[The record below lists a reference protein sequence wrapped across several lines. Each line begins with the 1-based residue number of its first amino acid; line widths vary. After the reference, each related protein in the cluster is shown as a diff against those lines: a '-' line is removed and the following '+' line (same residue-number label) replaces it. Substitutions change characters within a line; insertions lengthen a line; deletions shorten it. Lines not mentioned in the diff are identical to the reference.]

1 MGPDIHVMRLHLLW
15 TVWAVGAREHF
26 IDAVAS
32 IQTMDNSV
40 FDFDGSKVV
49 RSGETLG
56 IVYK

>member
-1 MGPDIHVMRLHLLW
+1 MDRRRS
-15 TVWAVGAREHF
+15 RENF

-40 FDFDGSKVV
+40 FDLDSSKVV